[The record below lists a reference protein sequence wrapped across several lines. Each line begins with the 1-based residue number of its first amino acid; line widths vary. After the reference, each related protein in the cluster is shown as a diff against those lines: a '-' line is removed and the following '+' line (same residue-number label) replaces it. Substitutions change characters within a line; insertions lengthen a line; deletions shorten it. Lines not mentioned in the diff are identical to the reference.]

1 MLRQFLVGVGVSLI
15 NIAIHAVI
23 MTMVVQVARAM
34 GSKRQPHSS
43 LVLIVV
49 MIPTISV
56 LMAAH
61 TIEVFVWALAYLIFG
76 AAPKGADLVYFAFV
90 NYATLGYGDV
100 LPVERWRLL
109 GPLTAMNGIPQSYS
123 RSYEEPW
130 CAPSISKA
138 DWNLI
143 LLCPVATS
151 ATWTSKLN
159 AMITKELGAGMGE
172 VGIIAI
178 AGVLLGIMAG
188 ALLVYFLPW
197 VARAQLALCHTM
209 VPQEGQ

>member
-1 MLRQFLVGVGVSLI
+1 MSLI
-15 NIAIHAVI
+15 NIAIHALI

-49 MIPTISV
+49 MIPTITV

-109 GPLTAMNGIPQSYS
+109 GRDERQRHRESSARVQS
-123 RSYEEPW
+123 EE
-130 CAPSISKA
+130 I
-138 DWNLI
+138 
-143 LLCPVATS
+143 
-151 ATWTSKLN
+151 
-159 AMITKELGAGMGE
+159 E
-172 VGIIAI
+172 AI
-178 AGVLLGIMAG
+178 ASLVVTT
-188 ALLVYFLPW
+188 AL
-197 VARAQLALCHTM
+197 A
-209 VPQEGQ
+209 